1 MKIYADL
8 YGDIKKA
15 RDKKPSQLTNMKTMK
30 ETLPSSNVFDD
41 LASNA
46 LSEALELSKNQ
57 GLADNLGLKQSIG
70 GDTIGKGTHL
80 Y

>member
-1 MKIYADL
+1 
-8 YGDIKKA
+8 
-15 RDKKPSQLTNMKTMK
+15 MKTMK